1 MGSSLG
7 KKIISGKIA
16 ISIISKINLEKMRT
30 KPKKGNVLV
39 TTFKTL
45 ILALT
50 ITSCE
55 KSSNSASSP
64 VCDLLKSAT

>member
-1 MGSSLG
+1 MGSSLV

-16 ISIISKINLEKMRT
+16 ISIISKINLEKM
-30 KPKKGNVLV
+30 KPKPNKGNVLV

-55 KSSNSASSP
+55 KSSNAAPSP
-64 VCDLLKSAT
+64 VCQLLL